1 MGEYRKTDMIGF
13 SEYQIPNTKTW
24 PSSAMCTL
32 CVASVCFSGLP
43 SVWKKQ
49 EEVRGD
55 KEPFQQLSTNAKH
68 PMLA

>member
-1 MGEYRKTDMIGF
+1 MWKDGHDWFLRVSNPKHQDLT
-13 SEYQIPNTKTW
+13 
-24 PSSAMCTL
+24 SSVKCTL

-43 SVWKKQ
+43 SVWKEQ

-55 KEPFQQLSTNAKH
+55 KEPFQQFSTNAKH